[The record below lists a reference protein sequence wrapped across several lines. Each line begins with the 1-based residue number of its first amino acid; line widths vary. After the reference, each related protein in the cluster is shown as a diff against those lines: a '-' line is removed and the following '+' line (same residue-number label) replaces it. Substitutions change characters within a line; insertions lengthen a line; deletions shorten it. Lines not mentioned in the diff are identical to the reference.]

1 MIRCIDA
8 PIIHTYHYRWYLND
22 LFSLSVKS
30 SNPWASSGGP
40 YCASRFLFSLTR
52 KNRRISEQK
61 KQTTKQIITPV
72 KLLS

>member
-1 MIRCIDA
+1 MIRCINA
-8 PIIHTYHYRWYLND
+8 LLATYRYKWYLND

-52 KNRRISEQK
+52 KNRTISAQI
-61 KQTTKQIITPV
+61 KQTTKQIMIPV